1 MKISRRNP
9 IRKPSAEQYAV
20 GKGLRG
26 RLIGFLIF
34 SAASFVLLGAYV
46 HRVQKENEKAASQYV
61 LGRKLGKAKEIPYR
75 RGDILDRNGTYLTTT
90 EKRYQMTVSP
100 RDLLSPAD
108 RDKYYDCTV
117 NALTDFFGLPENEL
131 RKQIEE
137 NSTSQ
142 SLKVGAPLS
151 PEDRLRYLDFKE
163 HINRLG
169 DYEAKKKKE
178 DPSYEGFTEEQKT
191 RYKGLVGADALN
203 DYYERSYPYGELACN
218 VLGFYRSYDDRR
230 VGVTGIEQYYNSQL
244 SGTDGLR
251 YRYMDASG
259 DTESVTREPQ
269 DGNSVVSTIDI
280 KVQQSV
286 ERHIKEY
293 METTGAENIGVIVMN
308 PNNGEILALATNH
321 PFDLNDPG
329 NLQKYYSVNA
339 LKQMTSEEATQKLW
353 NNFCVSSIIEPG
365 STAKIFTIA
374 GALEN
379 GVINGNETY
388 NCTGEVDVQGTLIHC
403 NKRTGHGVV
412 DVTGALEQS
421 CNVALVRIAQKL
433 GRENF
438 QKTQNL
444 YGFGVSSGID
454 LPGEPDTSS
463 QIHVLNPPEGM
474 DRRRLGPVELA
485 TDSFG
490 QGFGCTMIQLA
501 AAFSS
506 AINGGSYYRPHVV
519 KQVLNSQGT
528 VIRDYGAELVRE
540 TCSQETSLFLR
551 KALRGVVTNGTGNA
565 AEVVGYEIAGKTGT
579 SEKWPRNKKNY
590 LLSFCGYAPANNPQV
605 LCYVVVDQPH
615 VKDQAHSTF
624 ASVLFQN
631 IMADILPS
639 LNVFPGEAPTA
650 EATPLLEGIHEGIA
664 SGREEAA
671 EGGSAESGAAAESTA
686 AESAAAETSAAETSA
701 AAESSA
707 ARSADSARR

>member
-1 MKISRRNP
+1 MKTSRKNP
-9 IRKPSAEQYAV
+9 IRKPSSERYAV
-20 GKGLRG
+20 GRGLKA

-34 SAASFVLLGAYV
+34 SAASFVLLGFYV
-46 HRVQKENEKAASQYV
+46 HRVQQENEKAASQYV

-191 RYKGLVGADALN
+191 RYKGLVGADNLN

-454 LPGEPDTSS
+454 LPGEPDT
-463 QIHVLNPPEGM
+463 
-474 DRRRLGPVELA
+474 
-485 TDSFG
+485 
-490 QGFGCTMIQLA
+490 
-501 AAFSS
+501 
-506 AINGGSYYRPHVV
+506 
-519 KQVLNSQGT
+519 
-528 VIRDYGAELVRE
+528 
-540 TCSQETSLFLR
+540 
-551 KALRGVVTNGTGNA
+551 
-565 AEVVGYEIAGKTGT
+565 
-579 SEKWPRNKKNY
+579 
-590 LLSFCGYAPANNPQV
+590 
-605 LCYVVVDQPH
+605 
-615 VKDQAHSTF
+615 
-624 ASVLFQN
+624 
-631 IMADILPS
+631 
-639 LNVFPGEAPTA
+639 
-650 EATPLLEGIHEGIA
+650 
-664 SGREEAA
+664 
-671 EGGSAESGAAAESTA
+671 
-686 AESAAAETSAAETSA
+686 
-701 AAESSA
+701 
-707 ARSADSARR
+707 

>member
-9 IRKPSAEQYAV
+9 IRKPNAEPYAV
-20 GKGLRG
+20 GKGLKV

-34 SAASFVLLGAYV
+34 SAVSFVLLGAYV
-46 HRVQKENEKAASQYV
+46 HRVQIENEKAASQYV

-191 RYKGLVGADALN
+191 RYKGLVGTDTLN
-203 DYYERSYPYGELACN
+203 DYYERSYPYGDLACN

-707 ARSADSARR
+707 ARSADSAGR